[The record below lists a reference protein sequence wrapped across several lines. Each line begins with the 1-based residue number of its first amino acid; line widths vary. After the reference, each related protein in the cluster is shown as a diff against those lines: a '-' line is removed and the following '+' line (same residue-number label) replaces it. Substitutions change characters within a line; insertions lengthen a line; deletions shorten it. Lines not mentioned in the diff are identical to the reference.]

1 MVDVI
6 NKKQMY
12 DSVITGKEKNASKD
26 WNCIISMFL
35 TSFNVYFVFDYAYFI
50 CICLKTPIWIFW
62 DKTRT
67 GFFWW
72 TQVGNPACNMCIISS
87 FVIGS
92 SGGL

>member
-67 GFFWW
+67 GFFW
-72 TQVGNPACNMCIISS
+72 
-87 FVIGS
+87 
-92 SGGL
+92 